1 MIHDEGGILASA
13 CDFSMRAGRP
23 RNRSTS
29 AARCRRPRAARR
41 ATTQAG
47 RAARSSSEWLY
58 RWIFSEA
65 RRPHTVAEC
74 CRLIGQS
81 RQLSENFTPQRTI
94 GCWPCPSLVQGQPLD
109 AEASSR
115 LATGPAAHFYKG
127 QTASL
132 SLRVSLRI
140 LSSTRAQ
147 QIPPAPA

>member
-1 MIHDEGGILASA
+1 MT
-13 CDFSMRAGRP
+13 RAVFGLGVRFLDGPGSLERP
-23 RNRSTS
+23 RNRPRH
-29 AARCRRPRAARR
+29 AAAAWASRR
-41 ATTQAG
+41 ATNQAG
-47 RAARSSSEWLY
+47 HAARYSSERQNRGIFNET
-58 RWIFSEA
+58 RWS
-65 RRPHTVAEC
+65 HTVAEC
-74 CRLIGQS
+74 CRLIGKV
-81 RQLSENFTPQRTI
+81 RAAI
-94 GCWPCPSLVQGQPLD
+94 GKSHTSAPHWCWPCPCLVQGQPLD